1 VSFPGSGTVTPGRL
15 SGGIDATGS
24 TDMAELLSETDVY
37 LFNEGTH
44 NRIYEHLG
52 AHIVD
57 GGTHFAVWAPNAG
70 TVSVIGDFNAWD
82 PDAHPLFPT
91 ASGIWKGYVE
101 GSHQGNTY
109 KYRIVPRDADW
120 ALEKADPYAFHS
132 EVAPKTA
139 SVVWPLDYEWGDD
152 EWMAN
157 RARSNAHD
165 APMSIY
171 EVHIGSWKKKS
182 RAESFSY
189 RELAP
194 LLAEY
199 CTDMGYTHVE
209 FLPIA
214 EHPYFP
220 SWGYQTTGYFAPTS
234 RFGTPQDLMYLID
247 QLHQA
252 GIGLL
257 LDWVPSHFATDA
269 HGLERFDGSHLYEH
283 ADPRKGWHPDWNSN
297 IFNYGRNE
305 VRSFLLSN
313 AMFWLDRYHVD
324 GLRVDAVASMLYLD
338 YSREEGQWIPNQYGG
353 NENLEAISLLRQMN
367 RDAYGTFPGIQT
379 IAEESTAFPGV
390 SRPTDAGGLGFGFK
404 WDMGWMHDTLEYFR
418 KEPVHRAYHQ
428 GTITFRM
435 LYAFDENFILSLSHD
450 EVVHGKGSLVN
461 KMPGDQW
468 QQFANLRALYGYM
481 YGMPGKKLLFMG
493 CEFGQRAE
501 WNANVDLDWYALD
514 YPHHAGMQAWVR
526 DLNTTL
532 AGHTPLHEVD
542 FEPAGFEWI
551 DASDAAASVLSFLR
565 KDRSGGEILV
575 VGNFTPVLREGYRV
589 GASRPGGWEVL
600 LNSDAADYWGSGT
613 GSTGTVHTDDVPM
626 HGRNQSLSLD
636 LPPLGVLFL
645 RAP

>member
-1 VSFPGSGTVTPGRL
+1 
-15 SGGIDATGS
+15 
-24 TDMAELLSETDVY
+24 
-37 LFNEGTH
+37 
-44 NRIYEHLG
+44 
-52 AHIVD
+52 
-57 GGTHFAVWAPNAG
+57 
-70 TVSVIGDFNAWD
+70 
-82 PDAHPLFPT
+82 
-91 ASGIWKGYVE
+91 
-101 GSHQGNTY
+101 
-109 KYRIVPRDADW
+109 
-120 ALEKADPYAFHS
+120 
-132 EVAPKTA
+132 
-139 SVVWPLDYEWGDD
+139 
-152 EWMAN
+152 
-157 RARSNAHD
+157 
-165 APMSIY
+165 MSIY

-199 CTDMGYTHVE
+199 ANDMGFTHVE
-209 FLPIA
+209 FLPLT
-214 EHPYFP
+214 EHPYYP

-234 RFGTPQDLMYLID
+234 RFGTPQDLMFMID
-247 QLHQA
+247 YLHQN
-252 GIGLL
+252 GIGVL

-269 HGLERFDGSHLYEH
+269 HALERFDGTHLYEH

-305 VRSFLLSN
+305 VRSFLLSS
-313 AMFWLDRYHVD
+313 AMFWLERYHVD

-353 NENLEAISLLRQMN
+353 NENLEAISLLRTMN
-367 RDAYGTFPGIQT
+367 RDAYGTYPGVQT
-379 IAEESTAFPGV
+379 MAEESTAFPGV
-390 SRPTDAGGLGFGFK
+390 SRPTDVGGLGFGFK

-450 EVVHGKGSLVN
+450 EVVHGKGSLIN

-493 CEFGQRAE
+493 CEFAQRAE
-501 WNANVDLDWYALD
+501 WNANVDLDWYTLD
-514 YPHHAGMQAWVR
+514 YPHHGGMQAWVR

-532 AGHTPLHEVD
+532 QAHTPLHEID
-542 FEPAGFEWI
+542 FEAAGFEWI

-565 KDRSGGEILV
+565 KDRSGGEVLV
-575 VGNFTPVLREGYRV
+575 VCNLTPVLREGYRV
-589 GASRPGGWEVL
+589 GASRPGEWKVL
-600 LNSDAADYWGSGT
+600 LNSDDAVYWGSGA
-613 GSTGTVHTDDVPM
+613 GSTGAVHTDDVPL
-626 HGRNQSLSLD
+626 HGRDQSLALD

-645 RAP
+645 LAP